1 MIQNLICGVYLLLSD
16 LPAENLKVNKNQRKR
31 SFILQCSLTR
41 LTNLEPRKIVKYIL
55 PSTTKNLNHFT
66 NFPANMFLVDVRKN
80 ICTAPFLDAQE
91 LHSRSTW
98 KANVCTFLYISVRK
112 FFSVRN
118 FSLVG
123 GMGLNNFLEA
133 AHCLSLKKRFKMF
146 NFN

>member
-1 MIQNLICGVYLLLSD
+1 MQHSQK
-16 LPAENLKVNKNQRKR
+16 P
-31 SFILQCSLTR
+31 T
-41 LTNLEPRKIVKYIL
+41 
-55 PSTTKNLNHFT
+55 HFT

-80 ICTAPFLDAQE
+80 ICTVPFLDAQE

-118 FSLVG
+118 LSLVG

-133 AHCLSLKKRFKMF
+133 AHCLCLKKRFKMF
-146 NFN
+146 NFNWNFWKFLLYFSILILPLIALKRWNFSIWTLKGRLWLNLS